1 MRHRIA
7 RQAGQT
13 GRSTR
18 ASHQFTSVMQHILRQ
33 TEVLLQR
40 RIPFSPSGLPI
51 ETETPALD
59 GLEVTEST
67 WDEWTDAMARQSRQP
82 G

>member
-1 MRHRIA
+1 MRQRIA
-7 RQAGQT
+7 RPAGEPGT
-13 GRSTR
+13 PF
-18 ASHQFTSVMQHILRQ
+18 ASAMQRILRQ

-40 RIPFSPSGLPI
+40 RIPFSPSGWPI
-51 ETETPALD
+51 EDPPALE

-67 WDEWTDAMARQSRQP
+67 WDEWTEAMALQHRN

>member
-7 RQAGQT
+7 RPAGQAG
-13 GRSTR
+13 RSHR

-40 RIPFSPSGLPI
+40 RIPFSPSGWPI
-51 ETETPALD
+51 ETDTPALD

-67 WDEWTDAMARQSRQP
+67 WDEWTDAMARQAGRP